1 MTKHIVIGRFGSSD
15 QISVPQTEG
24 EVTTTLNL
32 VTHRNELIHDISNA
46 IENLANKGLSPTE
59 IGIDVLILAAHVYAA
74 DTRISRTSES
84 QDGWTREMHIVVP
97 VSDPE
102 RWESVAEL
110 LKRML
115 NFLTGDRWT
124 FAFRARPRDFNQLTP
139 ARLRLQTHAPFDRL
153 SLFSGGLDSLIGAI
167 DLLESG
173 ATPLLISHAG
183 DGPASS
189 AQTACFRQLKD
200 QYEGIPFDQF
210 RATMSFPDN
219 LVQQAGKSESTTR
232 GRSFLFF
239 ALGVLAGT
247 GLGGSFTLIAPENG
261 LIAINVPLDP
271 LRLGALSTRT
281 MHPFYIARWNELLT
295 ELGIPGHIQN
305 PYWKYTK
312 GEMVMS
318 CANQALLQEIIPLSM
333 SCSSPSKGRW
343 LKHRIQNC
351 GYCLPC
357 LIRRAALERAY
368 GQSGDPTNY
377 SLPNL
382 AGATLDARK
391 AEGRQVRSFQ
401 VALERLRANPNLA
414 KLLIYKPGPLSDL
427 STNEINELAGVY
439 QRGMNEVAS
448 LMATVQTRSRTRM
461 PS

>member
-1 MTKHIVIGRFGSSD
+1 
-15 QISVPQTEG
+15 
-24 EVTTTLNL
+24 
-32 VTHRNELIHDISNA
+32 
-46 IENLANKGLSPTE
+46 
-59 IGIDVLILAAHVYAA
+59 
-74 DTRISRTSES
+74 
-84 QDGWTREMHIVVP
+84 
-97 VSDPE
+97 
-102 RWESVAEL
+102 
-110 LKRML
+110 
-115 NFLTGDRWT
+115 
-124 FAFRARPRDFNQLTP
+124 
-139 ARLRLQTHAPFDRL
+139 
-153 SLFSGGLDSLIGAI
+153 
-167 DLLESG
+167 
-173 ATPLLISHAG
+173 
-183 DGPASS
+183 
-189 AQTACFRQLKD
+189 
-200 QYEGIPFDQF
+200 
-210 RATMSFPDN
+210 
-219 LVQQAGKSESTTR
+219 
-232 GRSFLFF
+232 LFF

-295 ELGIPGHIQN
+295 ELAIPGHIQN

-357 LIRRAALERAY
+357 LIRRAPLERAY

-448 LMATVQTRSRTRM
+448 LLATVQTRSRTRM

>member
-1 MTKHIVIGRFGSSD
+1 MTKHAVIGCFGPSD
-15 QISVPQTEG
+15 QISVSQVEFD
-24 EVTTTLNL
+24 VTTILNL
-32 VTHRNELIHDISNA
+32 VTPKNELIHEIGNA
-46 IENLANKGLSPTE
+46 IENLADKGLYPSE
-59 IGIDVLILAAHVYAA
+59 VGIDLLILAAHVYAA
-74 DTRISRTSES
+74 DTRISRASEA

-102 RWESVAEL
+102 RWENVANL
-110 LKRML
+110 LERML
-115 NFLTGDRWT
+115 NFLTGDLWT
-124 FAFRARPRDFNQLTP
+124 FAFRTRPHGFTQLAP
-139 ARLRLQTHAPFDRL
+139 ARLRLQTPSSFDRL

-167 DLLESG
+167 NLLERG
-173 ATPLLISHAG
+173 AVPLLISHAG

-189 AQTACFRQLKD
+189 AQTACFRQLKVQYD
-200 QYEGIPFDQF
+200 QIPFDQF

-219 LVQQAGKSESTTR
+219 LVQPAGKAESTTR

-239 ALGVLAGT
+239 TLGVLAGT
-247 GLGGSFTLIAPENG
+247 GLGKSFILTAPENG

-295 ELGIPGHIQN
+295 MLDIPGHIEN
-305 PYWKYTK
+305 PYWNYTK
-312 GEMVMS
+312 GEMVMG
-318 CANQALLQEIIPLSM
+318 CVNQALLKQLLPLSM

-343 LKHRIQNC
+343 LKQGIRNC

-368 GQSGDPTNY
+368 GQNGDPTSY
-377 SLPNL
+377 SMPSL
-382 AGATLDARK
+382 AGANLDSRR

-401 VALERLRANPNLA
+401 VVLERLRVNPDLA

-427 STNEINELAGVY
+427 STDDVDELADVY

-448 LMATVQTRSRTRM
+448 LLATVQTRSHIRI

>member
-1 MTKHIVIGRFGSSD
+1 MTKHTVIGRFGPSD
-15 QISVPQTEG
+15 PISVSQSEG
-24 EVTTTLNL
+24 EVTTALNL
-32 VTHRNELIHDISNA
+32 LGPRNELNHDISHA
-46 IENLANKGLSPTE
+46 IEYLAQKGLAPSE
-59 IGIDVLILAAHVYAA
+59 IGIDVLILAAHVFAS
-74 DTRISRTSES
+74 DTRISRSSES
-84 QDGWTREMHIVVP
+84 QDSWTREMRMVVP

-102 RWESVAEL
+102 RWRSVTDL

-115 NFLTGDRWT
+115 NFLTGDLWS
-124 FAFRARPRDFNQLTP
+124 FEFRARPRGFTQLAP
-139 ARLRLQTHAPFDRL
+139 AGLRLQNHTPFDQL

-189 AQTACFRQLKD
+189 AQHACLEQLRE
-200 QYEGIPFDQF
+200 QYESVPFDQF

-219 LVQQAGKSESTTR
+219 LVQQTGKSESTTR

-247 GLGGSFTLIAPENG
+247 GLGRNFTLIAPENG

-281 MHPFYIARWNELLT
+281 MHPFYIARWNELLAK
-295 ELGIPGHIQN
+295 LDIPGHIEN
-305 PYWKYTK
+305 PYWKCTK
-312 GEMVMS
+312 GEMVLN
-318 CANQALLQEIIPLSM
+318 CANQELLHQLIPLSM

-343 LKHRIQNC
+343 LKQGIQNC

-357 LIRRAALERAY
+357 LIRRAALEKAY
-368 GQSGDPTNY
+368 GKGNDPTDY
-377 SLPNL
+377 YLFNL
-382 AGATLDARK
+382 AGTTLSTRR
-391 AEGRQVRSFQ
+391 AEGQQVRSFQ
-401 VALERLRANPNLA
+401 VALARLRANPSLA

-427 STNEINELAGVY
+427 SADEINELAGVY
-439 QRGMNEVAS
+439 QRGMGEVAS
-448 LMATVQTRSRTRM
+448 LLSTVQTRSHLRM